1 MKSNSSLDLLTCVH
15 FDIVGSCQL
24 RCVGC
29 PNSTIRKN
37 VTRIDPQ
44 LFARCISNI
53 DVRRVNTFRF
63 FNYGEPL
70 LHTELP
76 SIFDTFESARAFE
89 VDHAELSTNA
99 QFVRW
104 DQLEY
109 VISRRVLHRLVVSC
123 DGDGTPASYERM
135 RPPAVWSKLIE
146 FLTRARQ
153 LRDRYAPDLD
163 LMTRTVVFGA
173 ADMERWRSVLNPI
186 GWRPEFRP
194 FFPLVGGAENLS
206 GRNIELGQGVCVFMS
221 EPHLYVDV
229 DGTVVPC
236 CAHPRAGELGSLKY
250 HRYSEIFS
258 GETRRRFLEV
268 LQESRDSLSV
278 CRGCEFGANTDM
290 SRYTFERPSS
300 NLV

>member
-44 LFARCISNI
+44 LFGRCISNI

-70 LHTELP
+70 LHTELR
-76 SIFDTFESARAFE
+76 SMFDTSESARAFE

-135 RPPAVWSKLIE
+135 RPP
-146 FLTRARQ
+146 
-153 LRDRYAPDLD
+153 
-163 LMTRTVVFGA
+163 
-173 ADMERWRSVLNPI
+173 
-186 GWRPEFRP
+186 
-194 FFPLVGGAENLS
+194 
-206 GRNIELGQGVCVFMS
+206 VC
-221 EPHLYVDV
+221 P
-229 DGTVVPC
+229 
-236 CAHPRAGELGSLKY
+236 
-250 HRYSEIFS
+250 
-258 GETRRRFLEV
+258 RRR
-268 LQESRDSLSV
+268 
-278 CRGCEFGANTDM
+278 RGQPT
-290 SRYTFERPSS
+290 RPSPALS
-300 NLV
+300 TSPRTNFAPVDTRPLPQSLA